1 MTDNKKA
8 EILALE
14 EARRNA
20 MLQSDVATL
29 DRLISDVMI
38 YTHSSGGKDTKASWL
53 SKLTDGSLRYDKLA
67 FTDLNVTVVNDTA
80 LLTGRMNATAVHSG
94 KPSIVDSLY
103 LAVWVRQEAAG
114 WQLVAAQGTPAPAR
128 H

>member
-1 MTDNKKA
+1 MTDNRQT

-14 EARRNA
+14 EARRKA

-29 DRLISDVMI
+29 DRLVSDVMI

-53 SKLTDGSLRYDKLA
+53 GKLTAGSLRYESLA
-67 FTDLNVTVVNDTA
+67 FSDLSVIVVNDTA

-103 LAVWVRQEAAG
+103 LAVWVKQPTG

>member
-1 MTDNKKA
+1 MNDARQK
-8 EILALE
+8 EVLAAE

-29 DRLISDVMI
+29 NRLLSDVMV
-38 YTHSSGGKDTKASWL
+38 YTHSSGGKDSKASWL
-53 SKLTDGSLRYDKLA
+53 SKLSDGSLRYDRLA

-94 KPSIVDSLY
+94 QPRMVDSLY
-103 LAVWVRQEAAG
+103 LAVWVKQPTG
-114 WQLVAAQGTPAPAR
+114 WQLVAAQGTPVPAKA
-128 H
+128 

>member
-1 MTDNKKA
+1 MTDKQQT

-20 MLQSDVATL
+20 MLQSAVAML
-29 DRLISDVMI
+29 EKLVSEVMI

-53 SKLTDGSLRYDKLA
+53 GKLTAGSLRYENLV
-67 FTDLNVTVVNDTA
+67 FSDLKVTVVNDTG
-80 LLTGRMNATAVHSG
+80 LLTGRMNATAIHSG

-103 LAVWVRQEAAG
+103 LAVWVRQPTG
-114 WQLVAAQGTPAPAR
+114 WQLVAAQGTPVPAKV
-128 H
+128 

>member
-1 MTDNKKA
+1 MPDNRQS

-29 DRLISDVMI
+29 DRLVSDMMI

-53 SKLTDGSLRYDKLA
+53 GKLTAGSLRYENLI
-67 FTDLNVTVVNDTA
+67 FSDLSVIVVNDTA

-103 LAVWVRQEAAG
+103 LAVWVRQPTG

>member
-1 MTDNKKA
+1 MTDNRQT

-29 DRLISDVMI
+29 NRLVSDAMI

-53 SKLTDGSLRYDKLA
+53 SKLTDGSLRYDRLA

-80 LLTGRMNATAVHSG
+80 LLTGRMTATAVHSG
-94 KPSIVDSLY
+94 QPRMVDSLY
-103 LAVWVRQEAAG
+103 LAVWVKQPTG
-114 WQLVAAQGTPAPAR
+114 WQLVAAQGTPTPAKV
-128 H
+128 

>member
-1 MTDNKKA
+1 MTDNRQT

-29 DRLISDVMI
+29 GRLISDVMV

-94 KPSIVDSLY
+94 QPRTVDSLY
-103 LAVWVRQEAAG
+103 LAVWVKQAAG

>member
-29 DRLISDVMI
+29 DRLVSDVMI

-53 SKLTDGSLRYDKLA
+53 GKLNAGSLRYENLV
-67 FTDLNVTVVNDTA
+67 FSDLSVIVVNDTA

-94 KPSIVDSLY
+94 KPTIVDSLY
-103 LAVWVRQEAAG
+103 LAVWVRQATG

>member
-1 MTDNKKA
+1 MTDNRQT

-29 DRLISDVMI
+29 NRLVSDVMI

-53 SKLTDGSLRYDKLA
+53 SKLSDGSLRYDRLA
-67 FTDLNVTVVNDTA
+67 FTDLNVIVVNDTA

-94 KPSIVDSLY
+94 QPRMVDSLY
-103 LAVWVRQEAAG
+103 LAVWVKQPTG

>member
-1 MTDNKKA
+1 MTDNRQT

-14 EARRNA
+14 EARRKA

-29 DRLISDVMI
+29 DRLVSDVMI

-53 SKLTDGSLRYDKLA
+53 GKLTAGSLRYENLV
-67 FTDLNVTVVNDTA
+67 FSDLSAIVVNDTA

-103 LAVWVRQEAAG
+103 LAVWVKQPTG

>member
-1 MTDNKKA
+1 MTDNRQT

-14 EARRNA
+14 EARRKA

-29 DRLISDVMI
+29 DRLVSDVMI

-53 SKLTDGSLRYDKLA
+53 RKLTAGSLRYENLVLS
-67 FTDLNVTVVNDTA
+67 DLNVIVVNDTA

-103 LAVWVRQEAAG
+103 LAVWVRQATG